1 MRTYI
6 KVSDPLRR
14 DLCVRF
20 KVTRA
25 TVWSAL
31 NYITRGGRSPY
42 IRQYALE
49 HGGAIVEDDFI
60 PNCRTE
66 HTGDE
71 MIQTFPGGIQVRISK
86 VDSGAQILKE
96 GKVTERYDA
105 VTLQG
110 WSNLLSHAQDL
121 SAKQVAKSMSN
132 PVTPRARR

>member
-6 KVSDPLRR
+6 KVSDHLRR
-14 DLCVRF
+14 DLISRF

-25 TVWSAL
+25 SVWAAL
-31 NYITRGGRSPY
+31 NYITRGGRGPA
-42 IRQYALE
+42 IRQYALD
-49 HGGAIVEDDFI
+49 HGGAIVEEDFI

-86 VDSGAQILKE
+86 VGSEAKILKN

-110 WSNLLSHAQDL
+110 WSNLLSRAQDL
-121 SAKQVAKSMSN
+121 SARQVAKSI
-132 PVTPRARR
+132 ARH

>member
-14 DLCVRF
+14 DLINKF

-25 TVWSAL
+25 SVWAAL
-31 NYITRGGRSPY
+31 NYITRGGRGPA

-49 HGGAIVEDDFI
+49 HGGAITEEDFI

-86 VDSGAQILKE
+86 VDSGAKILKE

-110 WSNLLSHAQDL
+110 WSNLLSHAQEL
-121 SAKQVAKSMSN
+121 SAKQVAKTMA
-132 PVTPRARR
+132 VR